1 MRREKGSSRAALTE
15 EERKKR
21 PPARHPVF
29 LTHPVSGRKI
39 IFVNPG
45 YCVAV
50 EGMPPVEG
58 ERMMQTL
65 LDHVL
70 QPKYR
75 YRHHW
80 EVNDMLIWDHLGTW
94 HTAIAD
100 YGPNESRLMKRCQ
113 VLADRIFDPDFVRD
127 ALAA

>member
-1 MRREKGSSRAALTE
+1 
-15 EERKKR
+15 
-21 PPARHPVF
+21 
-29 LTHPVSGRKI
+29 
-39 IFVNPG
+39 
-45 YCVAV
+45 
-50 EGMPPVEG
+50 
-58 ERMMQTL
+58 MMQTL